1 MENVDLDV
9 TSLGVG
15 FDLRLHGYVVLVRP
29 AIRSCAYDVNG
40 EPRVVRGTREQ
51 IMAALARAGY
61 RTTTKEEEA
70 G

>member
-1 MENVDLDV
+1 MANVDLDV
-9 TSLGVG
+9 TPLGVG
-15 FDLRLHGYVVLVRP
+15 FDLRLHGYAVLVRP

-40 EPRVVRGTREQ
+40 ETRVVHGTREQ
-51 IMAALARAGY
+51 ILDALAGAGY